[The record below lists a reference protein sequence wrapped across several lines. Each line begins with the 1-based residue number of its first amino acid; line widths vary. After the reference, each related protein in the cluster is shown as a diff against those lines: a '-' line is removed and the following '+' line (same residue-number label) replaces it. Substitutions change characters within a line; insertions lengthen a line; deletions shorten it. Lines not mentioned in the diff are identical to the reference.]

1 MEISN
6 LTKERI
12 HEYLNQ
18 GKRFDS
24 RKLEDYRKIEI
35 ELGVS
40 NNAEGSAKVKFG
52 NTEVMAGVKIDV
64 TEPYTDH
71 EGEGTLMTIC
81 ELLPLSSSRFES
93 GPPSIEAI
101 EIARIVDRGIRESGF
116 IDFKKLCIKEGEKV
130 YSIMLDIYPI
140 NEDGNMIDA
149 AALACVA
156 ALKNAKMPKYDEK
169 DEKIKYGELTSKSVP
184 LTDKTPL
191 TITFHKIGNKIILD
205 PSREEEDTS
214 EARVSMALFG
224 KKEVMIT
231 AMQKGGEADLTEEEL
246 GNMLDLA
253 VEKFKELSKL
263 IDKAVG
269 E

>member
-6 LTKERI
+6 LTKQRI
-12 HEYLNQ
+12 LDYLNE

-24 RKLEDYRKIEI
+24 RNLEDFRKIEI
-35 ELGVS
+35 EIGVS
-40 NNAEGSAKVKFG
+40 KNAEGSARVKFG
-52 NTEVMAGVKIDV
+52 NTEVIAGVKIA
-64 TEPYTDH
+64 TAEPYTDH
-71 EGEGTLMTIC
+71 EGEGTLMTTC
-81 ELLPLSSSRFES
+81 ELLPLSSPRFES

-101 EIARIVDRGIRESGF
+101 EIARIVDRGVRESGF
-116 IDFKKLCIKEGEKV
+116 IDFGKLCIKEGEKV
-130 YSIMLDIYPI
+130 YSIMLDIYPL

-149 AALACVA
+149 AALACVV

-169 DEKIKYGELTSKSVP
+169 TGKIEFGKLTNKPIP

-191 TITFHKIGNKIILD
+191 TITFHKIGKKIIVD
-205 PSREEEDTS
+205 PTREEEDTS

-246 GNMLDLA
+246 EKMLDLG

-263 IDKAVG
+263 VYKAVG

>member
-6 LTKERI
+6 LTKQRI
-12 HEYLNQ
+12 LDYLAQ
-18 GKRFDS
+18 DKRFDS

-35 ELGVS
+35 EVGIS

-71 EGEGTLMTIC
+71 EGEGTLMTTC
-81 ELLPLSSSRFES
+81 ELLPLSSPRYEP

-101 EIARIVDRGIRESGF
+101 EIARIVDRGVRESGF

-130 YSIMLDIYPI
+130 YSIMLDIYPL

-149 AALACVA
+149 AALAAVV
-156 ALKNAKMPKYDEK
+156 ALKSAKMPKYDEK
-169 DEKIKYGELTSKSVP
+169 EEKIKYGELTNKSVP

-191 TITFHKIGNKIILD
+191 TITFHKIGKKIILD
-205 PSREEEDTS
+205 PTRDEEDS
-214 EARVSMALFG
+214 SDARVSMALFG

-231 AMQKGGEADLTEEEL
+231 AMQKGGEADLTEQEL
-246 GNMLDLA
+246 EKMLDLG
-253 VEKFKELSKL
+253 VEKFKELHKI